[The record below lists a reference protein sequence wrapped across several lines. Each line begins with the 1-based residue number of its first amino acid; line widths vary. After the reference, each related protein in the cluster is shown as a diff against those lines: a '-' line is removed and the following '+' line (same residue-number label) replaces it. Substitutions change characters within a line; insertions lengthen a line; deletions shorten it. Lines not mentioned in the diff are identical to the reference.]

1 MPPQNDDHRKSVLEA
16 RARQL
21 CFTLT
26 EGPAWEDS
34 TTACIDKLI
43 AASTKKAKSVN
54 KRLGSKAVK
63 EHEVLDN
70 TGEVLTPFQATT
82 YRALAARAN
91 YLAQDRADAE
101 FAAKELCRSFARPT
115 SSDVLALRHLVRYQV
130 HAPRVVYRYDFCS
143 PPSEIRVCVD
153 TDFAGC
159 LRTRRST
166 SGGMIFLNQHLV
178 KHWSTTQPTV
188 ALSSGEAEL
197 AGIVRGAA
205 QGLGFQALARDM
217 GVDLKLSVYSD
228 ATAAIGIA
236 RRRGLGRVRHIHT
249 ADLWIQ
255 ERIKCGDMYLGKI
268 LGSENPADLSTK
280 FVDKMTLEKLIPMA
294 GLDWEQGRPDLAPSL
309 AHALLPWHNIGNKLY
324 ALLPSER
331 SQPENSK

>member
-1 MPPQNDDHRKSVLEA
+1 
-16 RARQL
+16 
-21 CFTLT
+21 
-26 EGPAWEDS
+26 
-34 TTACIDKLI
+34 
-43 AASTKKAKSVN
+43 
-54 KRLGSKAVK
+54 
-63 EHEVLDN
+63 
-70 TGEVLTPFQATT
+70 
-82 YRALAARAN
+82 
-91 YLAQDRADAE
+91 
-101 FAAKELCRSFARPT
+101 
-115 SSDVLALRHLVRYQV
+115 
-130 HAPRVVYRYDFCS
+130 
-143 PPSEIRVCVD
+143 
-153 TDFAGC
+153 
-159 LRTRRST
+159 
-166 SGGMIFLNQHLV
+166 MIFLNQHLV